1 MILKYISKALVAAL
15 LLIGLTPVSASAVL
29 PTGRY
34 CSNDKAET
42 IPVNWNHGSPM
53 GVAGWVPPMTSVD
66 VNQKCDSKFMYFN
79 VNFSMNIGT
88 PSQILPN
95 GNPDETGN
103 DWGKT
108 GMIIE
113 APDNSGTVQSPGNS
127 DGSHGYYFDSE
138 GANTGPAS
146 TSLPSGCA
154 EFRTLNPRKL
164 QVKVDVGCIPELEE
178 FRTDETPFKFSF
190 WYQWAFPGCDNRCG
204 DGYQLDEMGSSRP
217 SRVELSPRPI
227 TIATIDGNLA
237 VGQLLSIVPGTWT
250 TDDPAFTP
258 SYSWLSCQSATI
270 ADATLSVLANC
281 RSVGTGS
288 TYTVANADSG
298 RYITAKVDSP
308 AYKYGVMP
316 YYTKST
322 GKIVNAPI
330 STSAPVIVGDPE
342 VATVLRL
349 SNGVWS
355 GAAPITYTTTWYR
368 CTTRPVIPS
377 EISSF
382 CKSISGASGSN
393 YTVSE
398 LDEGSYVQATV
409 SASNPDGSAL
419 ALASGALRILAR
431 PKVITAPTISGIPA
445 LGELINLLSGV
456 WKNTTTQSFT
466 NVWYR
471 CSSKP
476 ANAEGLDAKCTKV
489 SSDSSGYRITRE
501 DLGFFIVGAV
511 SAANE
516 DGKVTRIA
524 STSFV
529 AAESVA
535 PLASSPALLTGTAKK
550 GASLKTSAGIWN
562 SKTKIVNTYSW
573 YRCSKSI
580 LTWSTALPAGCKAI
594 AGQKK
599 ATYRLSTSD
608 VGKYVLALVVA
619 KNDVGASK
627 VYTAT
632 SKKIG
637 K

>member
-1 MILKYISKALVAAL
+1 MKVKSVSKALVAAL
-15 LLIGLTPVSASAVL
+15 VLIGLSPLSASAVL

-34 CSNDKAET
+34 CTNDKAET
-42 IPVNWNHGSPM
+42 IPVIWNHGSPM
-53 GVAGWVPPMTSVD
+53 GVAGWAPPMTSVD

-79 VNFSMNIGT
+79 LSFSMNIGT
-88 PSQILPN
+88 PSQAQPN
-95 GNPDETGN
+95 GDPDETGT
-103 DWGKT
+103 DWTKT

-113 APDNSGTVQSPGNS
+113 APDSSGAVQSPGNS

-138 GANTGPAS
+138 GVNTGPG
-146 TSLPSGCA
+146 SLNLPAGCA
-154 EFRTLNPRKL
+154 EYRTVNPRKL

-178 FRTDETPFKFSF
+178 FRTEETPFKFSF
-190 WYQWAFPGCDNRCG
+190 WFQWAFPSCDNRCG
-204 DGYQLDEMGSSRP
+204 DGYQLDEMRSSRP
-217 SRVELSPRPI
+217 SRVELSPRPL

-237 VGQLLSIVPGTWT
+237 VGQQLSISPGTWT
-250 TDDPAFTP
+250 TDDPTFAP

-270 ADATLSVLANC
+270 ADASLSVLANC
-281 RSVGTGS
+281 RSVGSGS
-288 TYTVANADSG
+288 TYIVSNSDSG
-298 RYITAKVDSP
+298 RYITAKVDAP
-308 AYKYGVMP
+308 TYKYGVMP

-322 GKIVNAPI
+322 GKIINAPV
-330 STSAPVIVGDPE
+330 STSAPTIVGDPE
-342 VATVLRL
+342 VGTVLRL
-349 SNGVWS
+349 TNGAWS
-355 GAAPITYTTTWYR
+355 GTAPISYSNSWYR
-368 CTTRPVIPS
+368 CSTRPVIQS

-382 CKSISGASGSN
+382 CKSISGASGAN

-398 LDEGSYVQATV
+398 LDEGNYVQATI
-409 SASNPDGSAL
+409 SASNSDGTSL
-419 ALASGALRILAR
+419 ALASGAVRILAR

-456 WKNTTTQSFT
+456 WKNTTTQSLT
-466 NVWYR
+466 NIWYR

-476 ANAEGLDAKCTKV
+476 SNAEGLDAKCTKV

-511 SAANE
+511 SAVNE

-535 PLASSPALLTGTAKK
+535 PVTSSPALLTGAAKK
-550 GASLKTSAGIWN
+550 GATLRTSAGIWN
-562 SKTKIVNTYSW
+562 SKTKIANSYSW

-580 LTWSTALPAGCKAI
+580 PSWSTALPAGCKSI
-594 AGQKK
+594 VGQKK
-599 ATYRLSTSD
+599 ATYKLSSGD
-608 VGKYVLALVVA
+608 VGKYLLAVVVA
-619 KNDVGASK
+619 KNDGGSSR

-632 SKKIG
+632 SKKIA